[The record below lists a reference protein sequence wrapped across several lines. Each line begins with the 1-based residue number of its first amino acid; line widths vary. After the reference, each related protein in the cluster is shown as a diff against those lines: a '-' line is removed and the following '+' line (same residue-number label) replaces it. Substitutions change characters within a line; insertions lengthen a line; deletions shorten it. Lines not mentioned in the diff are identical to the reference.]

1 LNGRPNRQL
10 VALDR
15 FLAGP
20 IRYLAQFLLL
30 VGPATADAQVRPI
43 ATPPP
48 PTSFAS
54 YGEPEPVRLSDITS
68 NGQQYERVNVRTTG
82 ELRSLAGNTPYFVLA
97 DGISRVLLIPAIE
110 GTRDTDLLVG
120 RPIELTGVVR
130 VLPAQQQSVPCY
142 ATRLPES
149 KCLDPE
155 LPVLPNARQDW
166 PPVSITFFSIVDTTP
181 FGQKTVAPGGVS
193 LLEIIH
199 NPGPYGVKP
208 ITVVGVFAGRNLFGD
223 LPAGSQRTPS
233 DWVLK
238 QGTNAVWVTAKLP
251 QGRGWKLDPDY
262 RGDTGKWL
270 QVTGRVEAINGV
282 TYLRAT
288 NVALASAPRSSDQ
301 EP

>member
-1 LNGRPNRQL
+1 M
-10 VALDR
+10 
-15 FLAGP
+15 F
-20 IRYLAQFLLL
+20 YLAQLLFLL
-30 VGPATADAQVRPI
+30 GPATADAQVRPV

-48 PTSFAS
+48 PTAFAS
-54 YGEPEPVRLSDITS
+54 YGEPEPALLSEIAM
-68 NGQQYERVNVRTTG
+68 NGQRYQRVNVRTNG
-82 ELRSLAGNTPYFVLA
+82 EMRSLGGNAAYFILA

-110 GTRDTDLLVG
+110 GTRDADQLVG

-130 VLPAQQQSVPCY
+130 VLPAQQQMVPCF
-142 ATRLPES
+142 ATMMPES

-166 PPVSITFFSIVDTTP
+166 PPVSITFFSIKDVTP
-181 FGQKTVAPGGVS
+181 FGEKVPGAPGGVS
-193 LLEIIH
+193 LLEVITH
-199 NPGPYGVKP
+199 PGPYAVKP

-238 QGTNAVWVTAKLP
+238 QGTNAVWVTGKLP

-262 RGDTGKWL
+262 RGDTAKWL
-270 QVTGRVEAINGV
+270 QVTGRVEAVSGV

-288 NVALASAPRSSDQ
+288 KVALTSAPKPSD
-301 EP
+301 EER